1 MLALGSHPFRLSFYL
16 LSALLLSSIFLWF
29 IPIGVKATL
38 VSSFWHFFLI
48 GICAAI
54 VANSTGA
61 GGGIIFLPAFT
72 VLGLSVDE
80 ALATSFA
87 IQCFGMTSG
96 ALTWLALVRREFDTI
111 DSWQP
116 LPFIVFISAV
126 PSVLGIGLTQW
137 LLPHPPFNTHVF
149 FSIFSVFVGASIL
162 YRTLKTQQINDEQF
176 SPTLNR
182 SQQLMIAI
190 CSFAGGVITAW
201 LSIGVGEILAIV
213 LLALGFNVRF
223 SVAAAVCVSSISVLS
238 AISYHLFYLE
248 TVHFSVLLF
257 AGPGA
262 LIGGFIARYVAV
274 AISPLKLKVV
284 LSGWVLISGVIYF
297 FVSI

>member
-1 MLALGSHPFRLSFYL
+1 MLALGSHPFRFSFYL
-16 LSALLLSSIFLWF
+16 ISVTLLSSIFLWM
-29 IPIGVKATL
+29 IPVEVKATL
-38 VSSFWHFFLI
+38 FTEYWHFFLI

-61 GGGIIFLPAFT
+61 GGGIIFLPAFI
-72 VLGLSVDE
+72 VLGLSVDQ

-96 ALTWLALVRREFDTI
+96 ALTWIALVRREFHVI
-111 DSWQP
+111 DSWEP
-116 LPFIVFISAV
+116 LPQIVLISAV
-126 PSVLGIGLTQW
+126 PSVIGIGLTQW

-162 YRTLKTQQINDEQF
+162 YRSIKTRHRDELH
-176 SPTLNR
+176 SPALNS
-182 SQQLMIAI
+182 SQKVLVAASCFI
-190 CSFAGGVITAW
+190 GGVITAW

-223 SVAAAVCVSSISVLS
+223 SVAAAVSVSSISVLT
-238 AISYHLFYLE
+238 AISYHLFYLG

-274 AISPLKLKVV
+274 AISPLKLKIV

>member
-1 MLALGSHPFRLSFYL
+1 MLVLGSHPIRFSFYL
-16 LSALLLSSIFLWF
+16 LSIVVLSAIFLWL
-29 IPIGVKATL
+29 IPFELKGILT
-38 VSSFWHFFLI
+38 STFWHFFLI
-48 GICAAI
+48 GIGAAI

-96 ALTWLALVRREFDTI
+96 ALTWIALVRREFDTI
-111 DSWQP
+111 DSWSS
-116 LPFIVFISAV
+116 LPFVIVLSAV
-126 PSVLGIGLTQW
+126 PSVAGIVLTQW
-137 LLPHPPFNTHVF
+137 LIPSPPFNTHIF
-149 FSIFSVFVGASIL
+149 FSVFSILVGASIL
-162 YRTLKTQQINDEQF
+162 YRSVKTRHQNELSTLVLTHVQKLLIVV
-176 SPTLNR
+176 S
-182 SQQLMIAI
+182 
-190 CSFAGGVITAW
+190 SFFGGVITAW

-223 SVAAAVCVSSISVLS
+223 SVAAAVCVSSISVLT
-238 AISYHLFYLE
+238 AISYHLFYLG
-248 TVHFSVLLF
+248 TVHFPVLLF

-284 LSGWVLISGVIYF
+284 LSGWVIISGVIYF
-297 FVSI
+297 FVSL

>member
-1 MLALGSHPFRLSFYL
+1 MLALGSHPFRFSFYL
-16 LSALLLSSIFLWF
+16 VSLVLLSSIFTWF
-29 IPIGVKATL
+29 IPLEIKTTL
-38 VSSFWHFFLI
+38 FSDFYHFFLI

-96 ALTWLALVRREFDTI
+96 ALTWLALARREFDTI
-111 DSWQP
+111 ESWKP
-116 LPFIVFISAV
+116 LPYIILLSAI
-126 PSVLGIGLTQW
+126 PSVLGILLTQW

-149 FSIFSVFVGASIL
+149 FSLFSVLVGASIL
-162 YRTLKTQQINDEQF
+162 YRSLKVQNQESLI
-176 SPTLNR
+176 SPEISLL
-182 SQQLMIAI
+182 QKQAI
-190 CSFAGGVITAW
+190 IGSSFIGGIITAW

-223 SVAAAVCVSSISVLS
+223 SVAAAVCVSSISVLT
-238 AISYHLFYLE
+238 AISYHLFYLG

-274 AISPLKLKVV
+274 AISPLKLKIV